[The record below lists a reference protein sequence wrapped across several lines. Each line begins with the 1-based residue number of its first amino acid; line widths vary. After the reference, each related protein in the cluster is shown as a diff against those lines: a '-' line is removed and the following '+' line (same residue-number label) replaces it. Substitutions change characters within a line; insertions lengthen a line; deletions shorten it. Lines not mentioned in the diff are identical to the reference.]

1 MDGYKKRTG
10 YMASSMMALLLCALF
25 FSCTDED
32 FFVNNSNGLEYAC
45 DNICFGIT
53 SDKNVQTRG
62 SVSGSERE
70 YTTQQLVLRSQDSAD
85 TLCVHAI
92 VSDGIDSSVSTES
105 QVVTR
110 GTPITTENFSSFHL
124 LAYWKKDGTLV
135 EKFYM
140 DEDITP
146 TGGNVWSSD
155 RIYYWPGKNHSL
167 QFYAWSPIEA
177 DGLNTP
183 DIPTNKTLS
192 YVVPEDATMQKDII
206 VATTEEIPGDNNK
219 LVSLDFNHICT
230 AVRFVTG
237 AEMQPGIIKSVSLE
251 GVRYAG
257 SYDMATGQWSLADE
271 QKSFIQELNKD
282 MSGTETEGAEI
293 TTTEGAFM
301 MLPQILPEGA
311 KIKVV
316 FHSTATNT
324 DRTLEALF
332 AGMEWPMGKTVTYK
346 LSITPEY
353 ELDFISEPAVQDAHY
368 VIYPIKIK
376 AKDVPAGSWKMTSS
390 SPEVTLRTDLTV
402 LNQRGFWIEE
412 DKGEQSIT
420 STAMGEDIT
429 VYAFLTENVTEE
441 TREVELTLR
450 PTTLPDAKPA
460 TFKISQHCPSWN
472 GDIGC
477 ERFED
482 GDYPWGFLWP
492 KGMKI
497 KYNMENAGLGDL
509 IRNALLNAYLAWF
522 TDYGQFITKETWL
535 FSITS
540 VTINYDAIPQVAVAK
555 DENNGLKNT
564 LELYN
569 FNGISDASTLED
581 ILEIWG
587 GVPEQTLPLNP
598 EEFAARA
605 CSMKNKYHKTTEQ
618 HEGQTL
624 EIPVLPQDEITWY
637 LPAKNE
643 AIQMADEI
651 YPLSG
656 DYWTSTNSLDEYDN
670 ENAFKYMAGGS
681 SILERRDVNLHVRA
695 VRKKP

>member
-70 YTTQQLVLRSQDSAD
+70 YTTQQFVLRSQDSAD
-85 TLCVHAI
+85 TLCVRAI

-110 GTPITTENFSSFHL
+110 GTPITTENFNSFHL

-271 QKSFIQELNKD
+271 QKSFMQELNKE

-293 TTTEGAFM
+293 TTIESTFM

-353 ELDFISEPAVQDAHY
+353 ELDFISEPALQDAHY

-376 AKDVPAGSWKMTSS
+376 AKDVPAGSWTMTSS

-535 FSITS
+535 LSITS

-569 FNGISDASTLED
+569 FNGISDVSTLED
-581 ILEIWG
+581 ILVNWG

-618 HEGQTL
+618 QGGQTL
-624 EIPVLPQDEITWY
+624 EIPILPSDEITWY

>member
-301 MLPQILPEGA
+301 ILPQILPEGA

-376 AKDVPAGSWKMTSS
+376 AKDVPAGSWTMTSS

-535 FSITS
+535 LSITP

-569 FNGISDASTLED
+569 FNGISDVSTLED
-581 ILEIWG
+581 ILENWG

>member
-10 YMASSMMALLLCALF
+10 YMASGMMALLLCALF

-85 TLCVHAI
+85 TLCVRAI

-271 QKSFIQELNKD
+271 QKSFMQELNKE

-293 TTTEGAFM
+293 TTTESTFM

-353 ELDFISEPAVQDAHY
+353 ELDFISEPALQDAHY
-368 VIYPIKIK
+368 
-376 AKDVPAGSWKMTSS
+376 DFFQSRSNSS
-390 SPEVTLRTDLTV
+390 Y
-402 LNQRGFWIEE
+402 GF
-412 DKGEQSIT
+412 
-420 STAMGEDIT
+420 
-429 VYAFLTENVTEE
+429 
-441 TREVELTLR
+441 
-450 PTTLPDAKPA
+450 
-460 TFKISQHCPSWN
+460 
-472 GDIGC
+472 
-477 ERFED
+477 D
-482 GDYPWGFLWP
+482 G
-492 KGMKI
+492 
-497 KYNMENAGLGDL
+497 
-509 IRNALLNAYLAWF
+509 
-522 TDYGQFITKETWL
+522 T
-535 FSITS
+535 
-540 VTINYDAIPQVAVAK
+540 
-555 DENNGLKNT
+555 
-564 LELYN
+564 
-569 FNGISDASTLED
+569 
-581 ILEIWG
+581 
-587 GVPEQTLPLNP
+587 
-598 EEFAARA
+598 
-605 CSMKNKYHKTTEQ
+605 
-618 HEGQTL
+618 
-624 EIPVLPQDEITWY
+624 
-637 LPAKNE
+637 
-643 AIQMADEI
+643 
-651 YPLSG
+651 
-656 DYWTSTNSLDEYDN
+656 
-670 ENAFKYMAGGS
+670 
-681 SILERRDVNLHVRA
+681 
-695 VRKKP
+695 

>member
-85 TLCVHAI
+85 TLCVRAI

-110 GTPITTENFSSFHL
+110 GTPITTENFNSFHL

-257 SYDMATGQWSLADE
+257 SYDMATGQWTLADE
-271 QKSFIQELNKD
+271 QKSFMQELNKE

-353 ELDFISEPAVQDAHY
+353 ELDFISEPALQDAHY

-376 AKDVPAGSWKMTSS
+376 AKDVPAGSWTMTSS

-522 TDYGQFITKETWL
+522 TDYGQFITKETWIL
-535 FSITS
+535 SITS

-569 FNGISDASTLED
+569 FNGISDVSTLED
-581 ILEIWG
+581 ILENWG

-618 HEGQTL
+618 QGGQTL
-624 EIPVLPQDEITWY
+624 EIPILPSDEITWY